1 MYFIKVIHIFIFIKI
16 FVGMLNFSNK
26 MFWASVLTESYIA
39 MVLFSIFITLIFIY
53 LIFPLEEHNYIEN
66 FIKSLELYL
75 DKKSLEIIVN
85 NSIYLDLVK
94 YIEEKKVEKDIE
106 NKSTMDIVYR
116 NQILISIFY
125 IIGFLVIL
133 NIILYYGLGVNIL
146 ALNWKQYGI
155 IALITTCL
163 ILLYELLFIY
173 MCLGK
178 YVILRINKILK
189 ILIGLSPY

>member
-1 MYFIKVIHIFIFIKI
+1 
-16 FVGMLNFSNK
+16 MLNFSNK